1 MKKILLIL
9 MIFLCGNFYIFA
21 QENADLSVKN
31 DSVENEEVSSQT
43 ESSIQEENLVEPRF
57 PEGKKPKV
65 AKKVGEGEISTE
77 KNASN
82 SRKKIEFEPNEKT
95 PFEEFN
101 KSIGVFAYAYPG
113 LSWQQWIGNFAY
125 QINFS
130 GMYIP
135 MEYYDYIDSQDV
147 VSKYINSFYML
158 TAEAQFEF
166 FTVKYQKNW
175 YGRLYGLLLGGFYY
189 KTDYNI
195 PEYFNGI
202 AGIGLGYETLYHKH
216 FSFPIHFGYYAE
228 FPNEFK
234 MDFVFGGGF
243 RFRF

>member
-1 MKKILLIL
+1 MKKILIIFMIL
-9 MIFLCGNFYIFA
+9 LCGSFYLFA
-21 QENADLSVKN
+21 QENDEISTESEL
-31 DSVENEEVSSQT
+31 ETSQT
-43 ESSIQEENLVEPRF
+43 ETSIQEDFAEPRF
-57 PEGKKPKV
+57 PTGKRPKV
-65 AKKVGEGEISTE
+65 AKKVGEGQFDSSETKPRE
-77 KNASN
+77 
-82 SRKKIEFEPNEKT
+82 KKIEFEPNEKT
-95 PFEEFN
+95 PFEQFN

-113 LSWQQWIGNFAY
+113 LSWQQWLGNFGY

-147 VSKYINSFYML
+147 ISKFINSFYML

-216 FSFPIHFGYYAE
+216 FSFPLHFGYYAE